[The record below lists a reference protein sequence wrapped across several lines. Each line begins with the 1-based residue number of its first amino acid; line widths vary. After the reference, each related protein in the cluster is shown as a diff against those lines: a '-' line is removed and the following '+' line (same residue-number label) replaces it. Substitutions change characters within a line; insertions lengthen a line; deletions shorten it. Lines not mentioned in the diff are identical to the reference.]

1 MRYLFN
7 LSSDEESD
15 AEMEIENLDID
26 TVGDLASKSPL
37 LGTTSKDVEVDK
49 HLSGETSDEESYVE
63 MEMENLDS
71 QIDTVADLVT
81 TSTSKDGDGSA

>member
-1 MRYLFN
+1 
-7 LSSDEESD
+7 
-15 AEMEIENLDID
+15 MEIENLDID

-49 HLSGETSDEESYVE
+49 HLSGETSDEESGS
-63 MEMENLDS
+63 EMENLDS